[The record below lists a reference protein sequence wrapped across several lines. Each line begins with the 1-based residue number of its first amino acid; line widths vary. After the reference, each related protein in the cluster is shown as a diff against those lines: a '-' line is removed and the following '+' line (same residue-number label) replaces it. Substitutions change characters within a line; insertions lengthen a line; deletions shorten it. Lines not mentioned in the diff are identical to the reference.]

1 MQIWKNVVCLG
12 LMLTLT
18 VAGVADEKKSAQKG
32 KKAPAP
38 TQRFLNGIEL
48 TAEQKDKVAALDKEL
63 SAEFQKLQ
71 KSRSEILTQTQKT
84 AEREAQKSAK
94 AAGKTPAETR
104 KSVEQALQLTDEQ
117 KTKLAEWQKSQ
128 QAFTTTALNG
138 LKKILTPEQA
148 AKLPMPAGKGN
159 AKKKKKAE

>member
-12 LMLTLT
+12 LILTLT

-71 KSRSEILTQTQKT
+71 KSRRNSQVRRTGPAADRRTEDEAGRMAKVT
-84 AEREAQKSAK
+84 AGVHHHSTERLKENSDSGTGCETAHARRKGQRKEEKESRISRLPNRSSTK
-94 AAGKTPAETR
+94 RHAG
-104 KSVEQALQLTDEQ
+104 
-117 KTKLAEWQKSQ
+117 
-128 QAFTTTALNG
+128 
-138 LKKILTPEQA
+138 
-148 AKLPMPAGKGN
+148 
-159 AKKKKKAE
+159 

>member
-12 LMLTLT
+12 LILTLT

-71 KSRSEILTQTQKT
+71 KSRSEILTETQKT

-104 KSVEQALQLTDEQ
+104 KSVEQAPLSFPDLFSVTQVVFKHREVYRLPKAPGPQYNLTHA
-117 KTKLAEWQKSQ
+117 T
-128 QAFTTTALNG
+128 
-138 LKKILTPEQA
+138 
-148 AKLPMPAGKGN
+148 
-159 AKKKKKAE
+159 